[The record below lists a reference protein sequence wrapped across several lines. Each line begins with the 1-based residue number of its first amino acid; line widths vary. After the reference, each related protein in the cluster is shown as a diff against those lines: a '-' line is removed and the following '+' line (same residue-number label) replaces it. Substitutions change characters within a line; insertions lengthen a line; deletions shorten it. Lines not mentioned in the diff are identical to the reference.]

1 MTFRETT
8 FSVGLSLLIP
18 IFLFLILELLLQ
30 LFWKNPYLEKP
41 LDTSA
46 RLHAKNMTIEVSTE
60 GFYPHDDP
68 IFFRTLTDRSIFS
81 GILADGGDF
90 VALGG
95 STTESSLVPEG
106 QRWPDL
112 LNPPAMNY
120 GVSGN
125 YLIDS
130 YYNLI
135 YLHDHMNP
143 PPNTATIMHAVN
155 DLEFFISQGSE
166 KFEISNWSHS
176 LENPLVT
183 FDSTNRNFIGQISI
197 SSSAV
202 MSLITYVRNNTGAR
216 RIIAP
221 YLAQKK
227 SRDMISILEDEPF
240 QDLKH
245 DLVETFLPKRLT
257 VLEQILEASRNL
269 KVKLIMLT
277 QPHAYTDTYTPP
289 VQDLRITPVWRG
301 DRLSI
306 LQTAELMELVNN
318 QTKIFAKGNGIRV
331 IDLAKCLKAQKTGP
345 LFFDSVHY
353 SFEGSRKVADCINR
367 DIREN

>member
-8 FSVGLSLLIP
+8 FSVGITLLIP

-46 RLHAKNMTIEVSTE
+46 RLHAKNMNIEVSTE
-60 GFYPHDDP
+60 GFYSYDGS
-68 IFFRTLTDRSIFS
+68 IFFRTLADRSIFS
-81 GILADGGDF
+81 GESAEDTNFI
-90 VALGG
+90 ALGG

-106 QRWPDL
+106 ERWPDL

-135 YLHDHMNP
+135 YLHEHLEP
-143 PPNTATIMHAVN
+143 PPNIATIMHAVN
-155 DLEFFISQGSE
+155 DLEFFMSQGSE
-166 KFEISNWSHS
+166 KFEIGNWSHS

-183 FDSTNRNFIGQISI
+183 FDNTNRIFFGGINI

-202 MSLITYVRNNTGAR
+202 ISLITYIRNNTGAR
-216 RIIAP
+216 RIIEP
-221 YLAQKK
+221 YLAQRN
-227 SRDMISILEDEPF
+227 SRDMISVLEDEPF
-240 QDLKH
+240 KELRNEFID
-245 DLVETFLPKRLT
+245 TFLPKRLI
-257 VLEQILEASRNL
+257 VLEKILETSRNL
-269 KVKLIMLT
+269 EVKLIMLT
-277 QPHAYTDTYTPP
+277 QPHAYTDTYEPP
-289 VQDLRITPVWRG
+289 VQDLRITPIWNG
-301 DRLSI
+301 SKLSM
-306 LQTAELMELVNN
+306 LQTAELLELVNN
-318 QTKIFAKGNGIRV
+318 QTKTFSQRNSV
-331 IDLAKCLKAQKTGP
+331 IVFDLARCLAEQETGH

-353 SFEGSRKVADCINR
+353 SLEGSREVADCINR
-367 DIREN
+367 DVKEN